1 MMVEY
6 RGYGNSDS
14 VPPTEAGLKLDAQA
28 AFDFCTKHL
37 PTSTIYAFGRSL
49 GGAVAIDL
57 AMARSGKLAGVIVEN
72 TFTSIS
78 DMVDCLMPWLSP
90 IKPFVLKIGWNSKQ
104 ALATSR
110 LNMPFL
116 FLAGGKDELVP
127 HSHMLELY
135 RLAPP
140 GSVLHII
147 PNGTHNESWTRGG
160 LAYWD
165 AWRRFLSSSSSE
177 TPSSEN
183 GLASFS
189 GEQSNIP
196 IMPSNFAS
204 MAQEAAG
211 SNRSSNT
218 FKKEL

>member
-14 VPPTEAGLKLDAQA
+14 VPPTEEGLKLDAQA
-28 AFDFCTKHL
+28 AFDFCIRHL

-57 AMARSGKLAGVIVEN
+57 ALARPEKVAGVIVEN

-90 IKPFVLKIGWNSKQ
+90 IKPLVLKIGWNSKQ
-104 ALATSR
+104 ALTTSR
-110 LNMPFL
+110 LSMPFL

-127 HSHMLELY
+127 HSHMLDLY
-135 RLAPP
+135 RLAPA
-140 GSVLHII
+140 GSALHII
-147 PNGTHNESWTRGG
+147 PNGTHNESWLRGG
-160 LAYWD
+160 VDYWD
-165 AWRRFLSSSSSE
+165 AWRRFLSAGPAKSTVAENSFAATSE
-177 TPSSEN
+177 QT
-183 GLASFS
+183 S
-189 GEQSNIP
+189 GIP

-211 SNRSSNT
+211 TSRSSNT